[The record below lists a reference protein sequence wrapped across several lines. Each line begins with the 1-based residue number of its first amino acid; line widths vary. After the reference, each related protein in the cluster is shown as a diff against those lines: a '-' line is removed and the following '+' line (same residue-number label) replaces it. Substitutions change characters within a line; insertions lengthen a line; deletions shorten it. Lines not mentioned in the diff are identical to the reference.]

1 MCYVYVL
8 QGGFGYELPFR
19 APLEASYVGSRTH
32 RIAISQNINYI
43 PLDQRLLGVANPS
56 YLTQAVPNPFFG
68 ASQLAGTSLASA
80 TLTTSPALP
89 PFPQLTGV
97 TPTAD
102 PVGHS
107 WYNSL
112 EMRLNKRFSE
122 GLTVLLVYTFAKAM
136 EATTYLEP
144 QYNFLDRE
152 LSGWDRTH
160 NLDIAASYEIPVGKG
175 KRFLRGMGA
184 ILDRVIGNSQAN
196 TALT

>member
-80 TLTTSPALP
+80 TITRSQSLL
-89 PFPQLTGV
+89 PFPQFASV
-97 TPTAD
+97 TPTAV
-102 PVGHS
+102 P
-107 WYNSL
+107 
-112 EMRLNKRFSE
+112 
-122 GLTVLLVYTFAKAM
+122 A
-136 EATTYLEP
+136 
-144 QYNFLDRE
+144 
-152 LSGWDRTH
+152 
-160 NLDIAASYEIPVGKG
+160 
-175 KRFLRGMGA
+175 
-184 ILDRVIGNSQAN
+184 GNSW
-196 TALT
+196 